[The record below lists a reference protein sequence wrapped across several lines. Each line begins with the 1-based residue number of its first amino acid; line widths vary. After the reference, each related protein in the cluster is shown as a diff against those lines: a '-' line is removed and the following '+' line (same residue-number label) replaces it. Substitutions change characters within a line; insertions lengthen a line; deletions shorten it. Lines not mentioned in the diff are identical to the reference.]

1 MTRGGA
7 LEQDLLLQK
16 TIAWDA
22 HANGYGSA
30 GDKTTFFLQ
39 CVFCHRWCVIGIGA
53 HLFWILCDS

>member
-30 GDKTTFFLQ
+30 GDKITFFLQ
-39 CVFCHRWCVIGIGA
+39 CVFCHR
-53 HLFWILCDS
+53 